1 MTNKVSDKA
10 TAVLSGWSA
19 QKPGFSLMGEY
30 SAGKSSLLNMLLGQP
45 LLPTKVTATHLPT
58 VWITHGETRK
68 LEVLEHD
75 GTLTELSED
84 GLDFSTLHAHL
95 AVRFTLPADILREA
109 DIVDTP
115 GISDPNLAVDI
126 VELIS
131 PHVDFVVWCTAA
143 NQAWRQTEK
152 AAWKNV
158 QSYVQ
163 RQSIL
168 AVTRVDQVG
177 NDKDVQRVMSRCV
190 REAGKSFHSI
200 LPISAK
206 LARRDAEDSWTA
218 SGAADLVAAI
228 SSRVADAAEFRA
240 ERAEREGELARN
252 VAVEDDKTEA
262 EALAEKPKQENVQSR
277 IQELVGVMSSAAN
290 VTTNDQFLALIDHLK
305 DTFGRDEQTT
315 ESHADTINNLLSVS
329 ISNDTNLS
337 AAISQVHH
345 EIKDFSEGSWCRL
358 DRVS

>member
-1 MTNKVSDKA
+1 
-10 TAVLSGWSA
+10 
-19 QKPGFSLMGEY
+19 MGEY

-58 VWITHGETRK
+58 VWITYGETRK
-68 LEVLEHD
+68 LEVLENN
-75 GTLTELSED
+75 GKLTELSED
-84 GLDFSTLHAHL
+84 GLDFGTLHAHL
-95 AVRFTLPADILREA
+95 AIRFTLPAEILRDA

-126 VELIS
+126 VQLIG

-152 AAWKNV
+152 AAWKNIP
-158 QSYVQ
+158 SYVQ
-163 RQSIL
+163 RQSLL

-177 NDKDVQRVMSRCV
+177 NDKDVQRVMSRCK

-200 LPISAK
+200 LAISAK
-206 LARRDAEDSWTA
+206 VARSGADDSWTT

-228 SSRVADAAEFRA
+228 ASRIDDALQFRT
-240 ERAEREGELARN
+240 ERAEREGDLVRK
-252 VAVEDDKTEA
+252 VALEKADIETEISVDG
-262 EALAEKPKQENVQSR
+262 PKQTDIQSR
-277 IQELVGVMSSAAN
+277 IKALTEAISGDEN
-290 VTTNDQFLALIDHLK
+290 VTTNDQFFALFDHLK
-305 DTFGRDEQTT
+305 DTFGRDEQPSD
-315 ESHADTINNLLSVS
+315 SHAGTIIKLLSVN

-337 AAISQVHH
+337 AAISQVRH

>member
-1 MTNKVSDKA
+1 
-10 TAVLSGWSA
+10 
-19 QKPGFSLMGEY
+19 MGEY

-58 VWITHGETRK
+58 VWITYGETRK
-68 LEVLEHD
+68 LEVLENN
-75 GTLTELSED
+75 GKLTELSED
-84 GLDFSTLHAHL
+84 GLDFGTLHAHL
-95 AVRFTLPADILREA
+95 AIRFTLPAEILRDA

-126 VELIS
+126 VQLIG

-152 AAWKNV
+152 AAWKNIP
-158 QSYVQ
+158 SYVQ
-163 RQSIL
+163 RQSLL

-177 NDKDVQRVMSRCV
+177 NDKDVQRVMSRCK

-206 LARRDAEDSWTA
+206 LARSDADDSWTT
-218 SGAADLVAAI
+218 SGAADLTAAI
-228 SSRVADAAEFRA
+228 SSRVADAIQFRA
-240 ERAEREGELARN
+240 ERAEREGDLVQE
-252 VAVEDDKTEA
+252 VAVENDRIETEA
-262 EALAEKPKQENVQSR
+262 PVDAPKQADVKVQVQELAEVLSR
-277 IQELVGVMSSAAN
+277 AAN
-290 VTTNDQFLALIDHLK
+290 VTTNDQFFALIDHLK
-305 DTFGRDEQTT
+305 DTFGRDEHSS
-315 ESHADTINNLLSVS
+315 ESHAGTINNLLSVS
-329 ISNDTNLS
+329 ILNDTNLS
-337 AAISQVHH
+337 TAITQVRH